1 VGAKRSSATGGVG
14 AKKISD
20 LFPKGPL
27 PSRKL
32 LILNVKQRRRDQ
44 HSHFDFRDWRESLQV
59 DGAYQDLE
67 SRQHTPFR
75 RRVTLQAVEYTR
87 LI

>member
-32 LILNVKQRRRDQ
+32 LILNVKQLLRPM
-44 HSHFDFRDWRESLQV
+44 HSHFDWRESLQV